1 MRRLRIV
8 SGFGFIWILVCFGP
22 RGLFRYS
29 DFGFMSPGY
38 WHRKFVEVGLFTFR
52 ILYEEHSPQRRRV
65 AEIGEFFNQE
75 SFSASSAPPVQFP
88 ILFSQES

>member
-38 WHRKFVEVGLFTFR
+38 WHRKFVEVGLFNISKIR
-52 ILYEEHSPQRRRV
+52 ILTGKMKQWKRTELSPKTCT
-65 AEIGEFFNQE
+65 
-75 SFSASSAPPVQFP
+75 
-88 ILFSQES
+88 